1 LVPAAS
7 MLAAIGLL
15 GREEQRMRKWEP
27 RMGGAPLSPSYIGG
41 MAAVII
47 FAWLNLTIID
57 WFSVGRMLEVTF
69 ERLPARDLTMSIAW
83 AVYALTLLAIGMAR
97 KKSGPRR
104 ASLALLMITCAKVFL
119 HDLSHLEDLH
129 RVMSLVGLA
138 LSLIIVSFAYQ
149 RFVFRNADGETS

>member
-1 LVPAAS
+1 
-7 MLAAIGLL
+7 
-15 GREEQRMRKWEP
+15 
-27 RMGGAPLSPSYIGG
+27 